1 MKKENYILI
10 QGFMV
15 TDLKLKGNELLAY
28 AIIYGFSQEEGQTF
42 RGSLSYLEKWLNAS
56 KQTVINTLKSLVEK
70 GHEPAAGLYADCAIG
85 RGLFLRH
92 DRDHSGANPSR
103 DCAAGLPQLSFRK
116 MYGNSWH
123 VGNSVV

>member
-70 GHEPAAGLYADCAIG
+70 GLIKKTEKVI
-85 RGLFLRH
+85 
-92 DRDHSGANPSR
+92 N
-103 DCAAGLPQLSFRK
+103 LSLI
-116 MYGNSWH
+116 H
-123 VGNSVV
+123 I